1 MILYFLLG
9 TADGFVH
16 SPCVCCAELD
26 IQLEV
31 LTSFVATGNVL
42 LWAYL
47 LDDDGLRIDLPIE
60 AFDGSSIADD
70 MRKLTTEYQQ
80 LLYSLHFGH

>member
-1 MILYFLLG
+1 MTLYFSLG
-9 TADGFVH
+9 ASNSSIH

-31 LTSFVATGNVL
+31 LNSFVANGNVL

-47 LDDDGLRIDLPIE
+47 LDDDGHRIDLPVE
-60 AFDGSSIADD
+60 AFDGSPIADCL
-70 MRKLTTEYQQ
+70 RNLTKEYQH
-80 LLYSLHFGH
+80 SLVLP